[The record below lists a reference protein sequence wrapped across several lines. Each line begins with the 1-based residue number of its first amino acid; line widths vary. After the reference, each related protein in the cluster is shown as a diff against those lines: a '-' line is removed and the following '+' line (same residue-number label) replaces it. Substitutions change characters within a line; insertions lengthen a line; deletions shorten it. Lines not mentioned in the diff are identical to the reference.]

1 MKKYFFVFIFILSNS
16 VLFAQIDAKGKEVI
30 ENVIEEIASGTD
42 AELDYSVL
50 FDDLYFYLTNP
61 LNLNTA
67 TKEELEKLY
76 ILNEFQINS
85 LQTYI
90 KENGQM
96 LSIYELQL
104 VYGFAIEDI
113 QKVQPFVTV
122 KKESDANQFNLK
134 KSLKFGSH
142 EIFAMTQQIME
153 QQVGYS
159 EIDDSSLLA
168 KPDSR
173 YLGSKQ
179 KIYTKYRYSYKNF
192 LSFGITAEKDQGEEF
207 FKGSQKN
214 GFDFYSAHLLISDF
228 GKVKKL
234 CLGDYQASF
243 GQGLA
248 FAPGFGTSKSSYV
261 LDIKK
266 KSTGLKKYSSANEN
280 AFMRGAATTLRF
292 DNIDFT
298 AFVSHKK
305 VDANVQENDTTDYTD
320 FKITS
325 LDLSG
330 YHRTNAE
337 MYDKD
342 FMKET
347 IFGGNLSY
355 NQKKYKLGLTYANYR
370 WNKEINQKIT
380 PDSQFELRKPQN
392 SNLGFDYQFAFEK
405 INIFG
410 ESAISQNGGLAHVVG
425 AIVPMAPQVSFSALY
440 RNYARN
446 YQGTYSVAFAE
457 GSKVA
462 NEEGLYLGVEV
473 FPIKKW
479 KISAYYDSYRSPW
492 LTSSIDAPSFGRDY
506 LVQADYSLSR
516 NVNMYVRFKNEKSL
530 RNSSIDSL
538 YNALAFTNLTRLRY
552 NVSAQLSKQL
562 SVTSRI
568 EYAYS
573 EKEGAESDGYLIFQ
587 DINFRHPKIPL
598 NLSFRYAIFDT
609 ELSIYAY
616 ENDVLYAFSIPAYNS
631 TGTKYYLTLKYE
643 ITDRIDMWF
652 RYARI
657 SYANKDVV
665 GSSLDEIQGNHRSEV
680 KLQFRMRF

>member
-1 MKKYFFVFIFILSNS
+1 MKKYIFLFIFILSTS
-16 VLFAQIDAKGKEVI
+16 VIFAQIDAKGKEVI

-61 LNLNTA
+61 LNVNTA

-76 ILNEFQINS
+76 ILNDFQMNS
-85 LQTYI
+85 LLTYI
-90 KENGQM
+90 QENGQL

-113 QKVQPFVTV
+113 QKVRPFVTV
-122 KKESDANQFNLK
+122 KKESDANKFNLK

-207 FKGSQKN
+207 FKGTQKN
-214 GFDFYSAHLLISDF
+214 GFDFYSAHLLISDW

-234 CLGDYQASF
+234 CVGDYQASF
-243 GQGLA
+243 GQGLT

-280 AFMRGAATTLRF
+280 AFMRGAAATLRF
-292 DNIDFT
+292 NNFDFT
-298 AFVSHKK
+298 PFISHKK
-305 VDANVQENDTTDYTD
+305 VDANVQENDTTDFDD

-330 YHRTNAE
+330 YHRTNGE
-337 MYDKD
+337 MLDKD
-342 FMKET
+342 YMKEL

-355 NQKKYKLGLTYANYR
+355 NQKKYKLGLTYANYS
-370 WNKEINQKIT
+370 WNKEIIGSDN
-380 PDSQFELRKPQN
+380 PDSYFDLKENQN
-392 SNLGFDYQFAFEK
+392 SNFGFDYQFAFQK
-405 INIFG
+405 INLFG
-410 ESAISQNGGLAHVVG
+410 ESAISQNGGLAHIIG

-440 RNYARN
+440 RNYAKN
-446 YQGTYSVAFAE
+446 YQGSYSVAFAE
-457 GSKVA
+457 GSGVA
-462 NEEGLYLGVEV
+462 NEEGLYLGVEIY
-473 FPIKKW
+473 PIKKW
-479 KISAYYDSYRSPW
+479 KITAYYDSYTFPW
-492 LTSSIDAPSFGRDY
+492 LKSGIDAPSFGRDY
-506 LVQADYSLSR
+506 LVQLDYSLSR
-516 NVNMYVRFKNEKSL
+516 NVSMYLRFKNEKSL

-538 YNALAFTNLTRLRY
+538 YNAMTFTNLTRLRY
-552 NVSAQLSKQL
+552 NVSAQISKQL
-562 SVTSRI
+562 SITSRV
-568 EYAYS
+568 EYGYS
-573 EKEGAESDGYLIFQ
+573 EKEGNVSDGYLIFQ
-587 DINFRHPKIPL
+587 DINYKHPKLPL

-609 ELSIYAY
+609 KLSIYAY
-616 ENDVLYAFSIPAYNS
+616 ENDVLYAFSIPAYTS

-657 SYANKDVV
+657 SYANRDVV
-665 GSSLDEIQGNHRSEV
+665 GSSLDEIQGNHKSEI
-680 KLQFRMRF
+680 KLQVRIKI